1 MSSYPKEMNLFVRSI
16 LNEFV
21 NAVVGTILGIV
32 VYYDDADVVS
42 MPLYFFQLQQLF
54 QAANRQ

>member
-1 MSSYPKEMNLFVRSI
+1 MNLFVRSI